1 MAADGN
7 ILIARGVMRRGSF
20 AAHRRS
26 SLGYVTFLLLTND
39 DGVESPA
46 LVPFAKALRRLGRV
60 EVVVPDR
67 ERSWI
72 GKAITRHDEIKVE
85 VVEHDGVSIHTAT
98 GYPADCTQLG
108 VHLLFDETPSM
119 VISGIN
125 IGYNH
130 GAGFLLSSGT
140 IGAAVEGW
148 ISGVPAMAFSAGT
161 RGDWGYWSHFV
172 WTEEAT
178 EMWSRLAVLA
188 TDIVESVI
196 AAGGALGADVLSVNL
211 PGDAD
216 GITPRRVTSVA
227 RVGYDHLFK
236 QTGDGVFSHGYGGGF
251 RHMGGLE
258 GTDIQAAEDGAISI
272 TPIVVPQAGTMP
284 PDLVAMLERGG

>member
-1 MAADGN
+1 LVPLG
-7 ILIARGVMRRGSF
+7 
-20 AAHRRS
+20 RS
-26 SLGYVTFLLLTND
+26 SLGAVTFLLLTND
-39 DGVESPA
+39 DGIEAPA

-72 GKAITRHDEIKVE
+72 GKAITRHDEIRVK
-85 VVEHDGVSIHTAT
+85 VVEREGVSMRTTT

-108 VHLLFDETPSM
+108 VHLLFDETPSI

-140 IGAAVEGW
+140 IGAAAEGW
-148 ISGVPAMAFSAGT
+148 ISGVPAIAFSAGT
-161 RGDWGYWSHFV
+161 RGDWDYWSHFV
-172 WTEEAT
+172 WTDEAD
-178 EMWSRLAVLA
+178 EMWNRLVGIA

-196 AAGGALGADVLSVNL
+196 GAGGAVGADVLSVNL
-211 PGDAD
+211 PGDA
-216 GITPRRVTSVA
+216 GNATARRVTSVA
-227 RVGYDHLFK
+227 RVGYDHLFE
-236 QTGDGVFSHGYGGGF
+236 QIGEDLYSHRYGGGF

-258 GTDIQAAEDGAISI
+258 GTDIQAAEDGVISI
-272 TPIVVPQAGTMP
+272 TPIVMPQAGTMD
-284 PDLVAMLERGG
+284 PDLVATLERGG